1 MVLLIDEI
9 DKTDQEFEAMLLE
22 VLSEF
27 QISIPELGPVEATTQ
42 PLVFLTSNDSRELT
56 EALKRRC
63 LYLWID
69 YPSRERELE
78 IVRLHVPDLDPKLAG
93 KMVDVIQ
100 EIRELDLKKPPSLS
114 ESIDWARTLLLIGA
128 DDIDRETLEQSLSII
143 VKHRTDIDLIAERVA
158 VKLSG
163 PETNGQTG

>member
-1 MVLLIDEI
+1 
-9 DKTDQEFEAMLLE
+9 
-22 VLSEF
+22 
-27 QISIPELGPVEATTQ
+27 
-42 PLVFLTSNDSRELT
+42 
-56 EALKRRC
+56 
-63 LYLWID
+63 
-69 YPSRERELE
+69 
-78 IVRLHVPDLDPKLAG
+78 
-93 KMVDVIQ
+93 MVDVIQ

>member
-1 MVLLIDEI
+1 
-9 DKTDQEFEAMLLE
+9 
-22 VLSEF
+22 
-27 QISIPELGPVEATTQ
+27 
-42 PLVFLTSNDSRELT
+42 
-56 EALKRRC
+56 
-63 LYLWID
+63 
-69 YPSRERELE
+69 
-78 IVRLHVPDLDPKLAG
+78 VPDLDPKLAG